1 MFDTDRTEAAEGSC
15 TAGDF
20 FLNSLQNTLWTSW
33 KSTINTERKLT
44 CAHMKKLLLAVISVV
59 ITGCASIGF
68 QEGYSNQAEIR
79 KVLLPDSTS
88 AYIIDWK
95 GHTYIYTPG
104 STPNVTEIRL
114 VP

>member
-1 MFDTDRTEAAEGSC
+1 
-15 TAGDF
+15 
-20 FLNSLQNTLWTSW
+20 
-33 KSTINTERKLT
+33 
-44 CAHMKKLLLAVISVV
+44 MKKLLLAFAAVV
-59 ITGCASIGF
+59 ITGCASIGY

-95 GHTYIYTPG
+95 EHTYIYTPG
-104 STPNVTEIRL
+104 SMPNVTEIRL

>member
-1 MFDTDRTEAAEGSC
+1 
-15 TAGDF
+15 
-20 FLNSLQNTLWTSW
+20 
-33 KSTINTERKLT
+33 
-44 CAHMKKLLLAVISVV
+44 MKKLLLAFAAVV
-59 ITGCASIGF
+59 ITGCASIGY

-95 GHTYIYTPG
+95 GRTYIYTPG

>member
-1 MFDTDRTEAAEGSC
+1 MFDQDRTKAAEGSC

-20 FLNSLQNTLWTSW
+20 FLNFLQKTLCASW

-44 CAHMKKLLLAVISVV
+44 CAHMKKLLLAFAAVV
-59 ITGCASIGF
+59 ITGCASISY
-68 QEGYSNQAEIR
+68 QEGYSNQVEIQM
-79 KVLLPDSTS
+79 VLLPDSTS

-95 GHTYIYTPG
+95 GHTYIYNPYQ
-104 STPNVTEIRL
+104 TPNVTENRQ